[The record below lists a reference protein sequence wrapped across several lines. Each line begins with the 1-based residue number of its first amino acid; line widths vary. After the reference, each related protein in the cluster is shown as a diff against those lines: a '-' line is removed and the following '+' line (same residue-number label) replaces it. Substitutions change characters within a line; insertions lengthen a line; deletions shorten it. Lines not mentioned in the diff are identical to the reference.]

1 LLKIFNNIVE
11 NIKPMKK
18 IILSAALA
26 STLFLASCGPSKKD
40 AMTYS
45 DRIVTIGKEMDATSD
60 MFVGQIDGHNVD
72 SLKLAYG
79 KFDSQ
84 ITASLDECQNMPA
97 FDKKTDFKDAA
108 IEYFN
113 SVKKLV
119 DNEGKGIVDIMS
131 KDTSQITEQDI
142 TNVKAFA
149 SQYDATYTQA
159 LQKVQDAQVQ
169 FAKEWKF
176 EIEGA
181 K

>member
-1 LLKIFNNIVE
+1 
-11 NIKPMKK
+11 MKK
-18 IILSAALA
+18 LILSAAVA
-26 STLFLASCGPSKKD
+26 SALFMASCGPSKQD
-40 AMTYS
+40 AVTYS
-45 DRIVTIGKEMDATSD
+45 DRIVAIGKEMDATSA
-60 MFVGQIDGHNVD
+60 MFLGQVDGHNVD

-84 ITASLDECQNMPA
+84 AAASLEECKNMPP

-108 IEYFN
+108 VEYFT

-119 DNEGKGIVDIMS
+119 DNEAKGMVDIMT
-131 KDTSQITEQDI
+131 KDTSQITEQDV

-149 SQYDATYTQA
+149 VTYDTEYAKA
-159 LQKVQDAQVQ
+159 IQKVQDAQAQ

-176 EIEGA
+176 EITES